1 MKLSQSWKH
10 SQDWWQR
17 KNWNKSSNEKG
28 HNKSQFDEKGLH
40 IFWGVRKLPWKS
52 SFSTIYLIP
61 HSAATYQE
69 LAEVFLTFV
78 SLLYIM
84 LSVHIYWRKMSFIKA
99 HMNTNKKHANIGP
112 SVNHCTK
119 SYYCCNKIFWTTQ
132 HTKHYSS
139 LLCQVNNHMR

>member
-1 MKLSQSWKH
+1 MHRLSCHHITKKSAVTRHIWSYHSRGNIAKIGGKGKTEIKAVTKRDIINHNLMKK
-10 SQDWWQR
+10 R
-17 KNWNKSSNEKG
+17 
-28 HNKSQFDEKGLH
+28 LH

-84 LSVHIYWRKMSFIKA
+84 LSVHIYWRKMSLIKA

-119 SYYCCNKIFWTTQ
+119 SYYCCNKNF
-132 HTKHYSS
+132 
-139 LLCQVNNHMR
+139 